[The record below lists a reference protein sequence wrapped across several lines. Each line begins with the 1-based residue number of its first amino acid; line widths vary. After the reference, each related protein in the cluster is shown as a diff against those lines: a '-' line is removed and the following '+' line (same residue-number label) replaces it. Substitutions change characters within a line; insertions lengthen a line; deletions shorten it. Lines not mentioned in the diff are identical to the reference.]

1 MIPIVKLP
9 TPNFP
14 KNQLATK
21 KNANQRNSQK
31 NNKNSQKKDQMND
44 YLPWAGD
51 CRPNQSVGRASPHPL
66 VAIKKLNKILEN
78 ERKT

>member
-1 MIPIVKLP
+1 M
-9 TPNFP
+9 T
-14 KNQLATK
+14 
-21 KNANQRNSQK
+21 
-31 NNKNSQKKDQMND
+31 D

>member
-1 MIPIVKLP
+1 ML
-9 TPNFP
+9 NY
-14 KNQLATK
+14 QLLTFLKINWQLK

-31 NNKNSQKKDQMND
+31 NNKNSQKKDQMTD

>member
-1 MIPIVKLP
+1 M
-9 TPNFP
+9 T
-14 KNQLATK
+14 
-21 KNANQRNSQK
+21 
-31 NNKNSQKKDQMND
+31 D

-78 ERKT
+78 ERKTQVVGSTTKNKNPK